1 MSELKPCPFCGGKA
15 EYIEDDGNHHYAEC
29 EDCGTS
35 RGGFAYT
42 PTEFRTL
49 GIEGIRERTSEAWN
63 TRAAPKVKALE
74 WSVEVRGSRT
84 SGIMGENY
92 EINMTSKGYDLW
104 LDRDDQCADLIGN
117 YETLEKAK
125 AAAQSYYE
133 TQILEALE

>member
-1 MSELKPCPFCGGKA
+1 MSELEPCPFCGGKA

-74 WSVEVRGSRT
+74 WFKLRELCHVSSPCANLEYRVLEQRLDFFVTINGERFGSSNSVG
-84 SGIMGENY
+84 
-92 EINMTSKGYDLW
+92 L
-104 LDRDDQCADLIGN
+104 
-117 YETLEKAK
+117 AK
-125 AAAQSYYE
+125 AMAQGHYE
-133 TQILEALE
+133 KLILEALEI

>member
-1 MSELKPCPFCGGKA
+1 LQTEDKLLPCPFCGGNA

-29 EDCGTS
+29 KDCGTS

-74 WSVEVRGSRT
+74 WHLNDIIVKYQANTGFYRVKHRVDQTFELTKRYECLGAFRT
-84 SGIMGENY
+84 LSE
-92 EINMTSKGYDLW
+92 
-104 LDRDDQCADLIGN
+104 
-117 YETLEKAK
+117 AK
-125 AAAQSYYE
+125 AAAQSHYE
-133 TQILEALE
+133 KQILEALE